1 MSAVV
6 HGAHTS
12 DFIKGKCDEYV
23 ARLRLGKVDAA
34 EQETA
39 GEFIAERI
47 RLLENTLAAYVQARA
62 AA

>member
-6 HGAHTS
+6 SGAHTS
-12 DFIKGKCDEYV
+12 EFIKEKCDEYV
-23 ARLRLGKVDAA
+23 ARLRHGKIEVA

-39 GEFIAERI
+39 GAFIGERI
-47 RLLENTLAAYVQARA
+47 RLLENTLEAYVQARA